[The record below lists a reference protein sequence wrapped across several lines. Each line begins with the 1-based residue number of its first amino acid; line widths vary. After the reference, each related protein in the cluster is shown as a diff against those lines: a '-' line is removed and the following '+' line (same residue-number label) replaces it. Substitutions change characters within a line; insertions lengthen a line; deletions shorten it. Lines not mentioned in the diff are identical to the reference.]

1 MIPNIG
7 QILFFHSKFLKYQV
21 FLIFCLVCPAAI
33 YSQSSLTGADV
44 GNCLTGDCMNGIGEK
59 QYPDKSRFTGLFEGG
74 GKKFGTYLYPN
85 GDLYFGHFT
94 GNQRV
99 GNAQYQYKNG
109 NLFTGWYHNDEK
121 EYGKFQQI
129 DGNIYEGTWF
139 ENKPHGYGKITSPSG
154 QVWEGVFEAGEK
166 RWGASI
172 AEHTSPS
179 DTADLNLK
187 SVSSDPIDRASQ
199 PFPRVFAVVVGLSN
213 YRGSSSD
220 LTYSD
225 DDARGFYQYLTTA
238 MSRETKSGKVV
249 LLQNEQ
255 ATASTIRKTIRE
267 VFSQSTEND
276 IILFYFSGHGSEN
289 GFIPFE
295 VYEPVTHE
303 EIKGFFRSSK
313 AAYRLC
319 IADAC
324 FSGTISQG
332 NAQSSF
338 STLSSLSDSKI
349 AVIMS
354 SKPSQTSQ
362 ENSSLKQGVFS
373 YFLVKGLRGSGDLN
387 RDTYVTAAELFLY
400 TKNKVSQFTGGT
412 QVPVVSGNNLHRI
425 PLAKITR

>member
-1 MIPNIG
+1 MTPEKIFKH
-7 QILFFHSKFLKYQV
+7 FFGSTYSKYQV
-21 FLIFCLVCPAAI
+21 LLIFCLLANVAAFA
-33 YSQSSLTGADV
+33 QSNPTMPDS
-44 GNCLTGDCMNGIGEK
+44 GNCLSGNCTDGIGEK
-59 QYPDKSRFTGLFEGG
+59 LYADKGRFTGLFEGG

-94 GNQRV
+94 GNRRV

-109 NLFTGWYHNDEK
+109 NLFTGWYNNDEK
-121 EYGKFQQI
+121 EFGKFQQT

-139 ENKPHGYGKITSPSG
+139 ENKPHGYGKITNSSG

-166 RWGASI
+166 RWGAFVGENS
-172 AEHTSPS
+172 SPL
-179 DTADLNLK
+179 DTADLDVK
-187 SVSSDPIDRASQ
+187 SVSGDLMDRNSQ

-213 YRGSSSD
+213 YQGTSSD

-225 DDARGFYQYLTTA
+225 DDARHFYQYLTTA

-255 ATASTIRKTIRE
+255 ATASTIRKTVRE

-276 IILFYFSGHGSEN
+276 IILFYFSGHGSEE

-295 VYEPVTHE
+295 IFDPVKHE
-303 EIKGFFRSSK
+303 EIRGYFRASK

-324 FSGTISQG
+324 FSGAINQG
-332 NAQSSF
+332 NSQSTFAS
-338 STLSSLSDSKI
+338 LSNLSDSRI

-362 ENSSLKQGVFS
+362 ETSLFKQGVFS

-387 RDTYVTAAELFLY
+387 KDTYVTAAELFLY
-400 TKNKVSQFTGGT
+400 TKNKVVQFSKGT
-412 QVPVVSGNNLHRI
+412 QVPVISGNNLHRI